1 MNEWVNVGERKGE
14 VPGGWGTISWFLHML
29 IGCQHFLLQSAVR
42 NAFCFITQYSAAY
55 IPVKYGHV
63 HFTYVHNFTYIK
75 KLWNNFYTY
84 YNLSNDLFYPSFFKK
99 KKMLVDS
106 TRLSSSYTYTL
117 QPTVWETGSSRMGF
131 GVRPGLES
139 WLCQLTTCVTIGVFL
154 NFWATSFLFVKHIST
169 L

>member
-99 KKMLVDS
+99 KKCWLILPDWVQVIL
-106 TRLSSSYTYTL
+106 THYNL
-117 QPTVWETGSSRMGF
+117 QSEKLEAHAWVLEWDLGWNPGSANLLP
-131 GVRPGLES
+131 VLP
-139 WLCQLTTCVTIGVFL
+139 
-154 NFWATSFLFVKHIST
+154 
-169 L
+169 